1 MKILLLLA
9 LPFFKSAP
17 QDSSGMRIT
26 TLPESKMVATFTADT
41 RANRLSFQRNFDEI
55 SYTASMGGIFPI
67 LNINKGKFNSQLSAA
82 GSTYLTLAR
91 QNGAG
96 SVKNVDFF
104 GDIFLD
110 IQLSKLSVLRLGTGH
125 SSQHLSDDAIIAG
138 AAFKNYAK
146 DYHQV
151 LYILKL
157 KKWGLQAYGGLHYN
171 YNFKTQGDI
180 SGKTMVQLGFEQWPF
195 AKRNYLRNLYYGC
208 DLKLREEH
216 NFATTF
222 NLQFGYKMVNQN
234 GKALRIALDYTEGM
248 DERGYYQPTN
258 RNFAH
263 MGIYFD
269 F

>member
-67 LNINKGKFNSQLSAA
+67 LNFNKGKFNSQLSVA

-104 GDIFLD
+104 GDILLD

-138 AAFKNYAK
+138 APFKNYAK

-151 LYILKL
+151 LYILML

-180 SGKTMVQLGFEQWPF
+180 SGKAMVQLGFEQCPF

-216 NFATTF
+216 NYATTF
-222 NLQFGYKMVNQN
+222 NFQFGYKMVNQN
-234 GKALRIALDYTEGM
+234 GKALRIAIDYTEGI